1 VGEIFTN
8 PGGAL
13 TLIENDVK
21 TVISDIESVAEGF
34 WNGLTC
40 LFKNCATST
49 SVDPAA
55 TLSSSCN
62 AILAAATT
70 TYGAAS
76 TTSTYTPAQT
86 IYVTTTA
93 APKTSTTYTGSAS
106 TTLAAQASSQSS
118 ASTAKVQPQAG
129 SSGGKIEMSI
139 PRAWFALSVCFL
151 AAVFIL

>member
-1 VGEIFTN
+1 VEEIFTN
-8 PGGAL
+8 PEGAL

-70 TYGAAS
+70 TYRAAS

-86 IYVTTTA
+86 IYVTTTT
-93 APKTSTTYTGSAS
+93 APKTSTPSTTQSTTTYTASAS
-106 TTLAAQASSQSS
+106 TTLAAQATRQ
-118 ASTAKVQPQAG
+118 QAG

-151 AAVFIL
+151 TAVFIL